1 MYMGTFGGHTCH
13 HGETIIFHVDVNSAF
28 LSWSAVRQL
37 QDDPSSVDLRKIP
50 SIVGGRKDSRR
61 GVVTAKSI
69 PAKRYGIIT
78 GEPVM
83 KALEKCPNLVMV
95 PADFAWYRECSHNV
109 MTILRS
115 YAPKVQQV
123 SIDEAYLD
131 LTGTESIYEHL
142 STEQSPYPYCI
153 AEAIKNEIR
162 QTLGFTVNVG
172 ISSNKLLAKMAS
184 DMEKPNRIHTLF
196 PEEIPDKMWPLPM
209 GELHGCGKATTE
221 QLRRLGIR
229 TIGEA
234 ARTAPHILIQA
245 LGEKTGTYIWNKAN
259 GIASSVVRTDHVEAK
274 SYSNET
280 TVAKDITESNY
291 EERMPDILLALCD
304 SVARRLHKDD
314 VYGKTIT
321 FQVKTND
328 FHRHSRQI
336 SLADSTRDAG
346 ILYNTV
352 TRIADELLF
361 GNHGLFAKG
370 LGVRLVGVGV
380 SGIDHGQY
388 RQMNLFDLL
397 EDPADVSHTAK
408 DVPEIP
414 LGQEQRSQALADM
427 RNLLEHKY
435 GRSVLKRASELKKSS
450 DQSNL
455 DRLKTKK

>member
-1 MYMGTFGGHTCH
+1 MQ
-13 HGETIIFHVDVNSAF
+13 
-28 LSWSAVRQL
+28 VR
-37 QDDPSSVDLRKIP
+37 I
-50 SIVGGRKDSRR
+50 
-61 GVVTAKSI
+61 
-69 PAKRYGIIT
+69 
-78 GEPVM
+78 
-83 KALEKCPNLVMV
+83 
-95 PADFAWYRECSHNV
+95 
-109 MTILRS
+109 
-115 YAPKVQQV
+115 
-123 SIDEAYLD
+123 
-131 LTGTESIYEHL
+131 
-142 STEQSPYPYCI
+142 YPYLFARI
-153 AEAIKNEIR
+153 VRHFSVFFIKKRPCYRRALLIVHPPR
-162 QTLGFTVNVG
+162 RSFYASAASALPSDLQA
-172 ISSNKLLAKMAS
+172 SSATAS
-184 DMEKPNRIHTLF
+184 GASWQITASPAWHSY
-196 PEEIPDKMWPLPM
+196 
-209 GELHGCGKATTE
+209 H
-221 QLRRLGIR
+221 RRSCQDR
-229 TIGEA
+229 
-234 ARTAPHILIQA
+234 PHILIQA
-245 LGEKTGTYIWNKAN
+245 LEEKTGTYIWNKAN

-346 ILYNTV
+346 ILYNTA